1 MPQDEQALRELD
13 TSYETNRVFEVEKV
27 GLGFRLVS
35 RQLPEARRQGF
46 DVLAHELGSE
56 DKPWTDA
63 WVATDPSGSLV
74 GFVATSFES
83 WNARLR
89 LWHLYT
95 APRSRR
101 GGVARRLV
109 EEAAAEG
116 RRRHAVHLFVETPS
130 VNAPAIAAY
139 ERLGFHLVGLDSS
152 LYDGT
157 PAAGETAVPI
167 RAMRCIDGRNAVSHS
182 RSMTPDRRRA
192 HGASPRGGPVPYGGI
207 DVLRNS
213 RKLVR
218 LFV

>member
-1 MPQDEQALRELD
+1 MLQIRRLEMPQDEQALRELD
-13 TSYETNRVFEVEKV
+13 TSYETTRVFEVEKV
-27 GLGFRLVS
+27 GFVFRLVS
-35 RQLPEARRQGF
+35 RPLPEARRQGF
-46 DVLAHELGSE
+46 DVLANELRNE
-56 DKPWTDA
+56 DRPWTDA
-63 WVATDPSGSLV
+63 WVATDPNRSLV

-95 APRSRR
+95 APSSRR
-101 GGVARRLV
+101 RGVARRLV

-157 PAAGETAVPI
+157 PAAGETAVYL
-167 RAMRCIDGRNAVSHS
+167 A
-182 RSMTPDRRRA
+182 
-192 HGASPRGGPVPYGGI
+192 RG
-207 DVLRNS
+207 LAN
-213 RKLVR
+213 
-218 LFV
+218 

>member
-1 MPQDEQALRELD
+1 MSMLQIRRLAMPQVEQALRELD
-13 TSYETNRVFEVEKV
+13 TSYETNRVFEVRKV
-27 GLGFRLVS
+27 GLEFRLVP
-35 RQLPEARRQGF
+35 RQLPEPRRQGF
-46 DVLAHELGSE
+46 DDLAHELRNE

-63 WVATDPSGSLV
+63 WVATDPDRSLV
-74 GFVATSFES
+74 GFAATSFES

-95 APRSRR
+95 APRARR

-116 RRRHAVHLFVETPS
+116 RRRRAVYLFVETPS

-157 PAAGETAVPI
+157 SATGQTAVYL
-167 RAMRCIDGRNAVSHS
+167 A
-182 RSMTPDRRRA
+182 
-192 HGASPRGGPVPYGGI
+192 RG
-207 DVLRNS
+207 LEN
-213 RKLVR
+213 
-218 LFV
+218 

>member
-1 MPQDEQALRELD
+1 MPMLQIRRLAMPQDEQALRELD

-27 GLGFRLVS
+27 GFGLRLVP

-56 DKPWTDA
+56 EKPWTDA
-63 WVATDPSGSLV
+63 WVATDPNRGLV

-130 VNAPAIAAY
+130 VNAPALAAY

-157 PAAGETAVPI
+157 PAAGETAVYL
-167 RAMRCIDGRNAVSHS
+167 A
-182 RSMTPDRRRA
+182 
-192 HGASPRGGPVPYGGI
+192 RG
-207 DVLRNS
+207 LAN
-213 RKLVR
+213 
-218 LFV
+218 